1 MAVRVARTTA
11 QTTAKPL
18 HLINLMAIKAETKT
32 TLVTKTKMQETLA
45 KMVKTDN
52 LTQVIK
58 AAMAAQEIKAA
69 TWKMTRTALSR

>member
-1 MAVRVARTTA
+1 MAVRVARIMA

-18 HLINLMAIKAETKT
+18 HLINLMAIKAETRT
-32 TLVTKTKMQETLA
+32 ALATKTKMQETLA

-58 AAMAAQEIKAA
+58 AAMAAQVIKAA